1 MKVSKTL
8 SDIADLAFADRGV
21 CTELEIKKLYLLT
34 NPKPVMRKL
43 FVLGSIAVVAIILA
57 LSWFWIDALFLFL
70 IAGPLIYMG
79 IADMLQVKQSIK
91 RNFPLFGR
99 LRYVFEDLRPK
110 IQQYF
115 VESDTDGA
123 PINRNERSVIYQRA
137 KKQIDTVPFGT
148 QLNVYAEGYE
158 WITHSIAPKDFH
170 KMEHNPRI
178 RFGGKECKQPYDMS
192 VLNISAMSFGSLSQ
206 NAILALNSGAKLG
219 GFAHNTGEGGLSP
232 YHLQPGGDII
242 WQIGTGYFGARTED
256 GNFSDDA
263 FKANAT
269 KPNVKMIEIKL
280 SQGAK
285 PGHGGILPA
294 AKNTPEIAKI
304 RLVKPGTTVFSP
316 PFHSAFNTPKELL
329 LFVKRL
335 RELSGGKPV
344 GFKLCVGRKSEFLSI
359 CKAMV
364 ELKIYPDFITVDGG
378 EGGTGAAPPEF
389 TNFVGMPLLDALAFV
404 DNALRGFGIRHEM
417 RMIASGKVLTG
428 FNLLRAMALGA
439 DTCNAARAM
448 MMALG
453 CIQALECNRNTCPT
467 GVATQNPELMKG
479 LDVKDKAERVANFHK
494 NTVES
499 FVELMAAT
507 GMTHPEQINRTHVYR
522 RVFMNMVKTYE
533 EIYPTIPDGCLLE
546 GGDVPFELEEY
557 MKYASAETFELA

>member
-1 MKVSKTL
+1 
-8 SDIADLAFADRGV
+8 
-21 CTELEIKKLYLLT
+21 
-34 NPKPVMRKL
+34 MRKL
-43 FVLGSIAVVAIILA
+43 FVIFSIVTSA
-57 LSWFWIDALFLFL
+57 LLIAWSFYWIDALFGFL
-70 IAGPLIYMG
+70 LVGPIIYMG
-79 IADMLQVKQSIK
+79 VVDMIQVRQSIR
-91 RNFPLFGR
+91 RNFPVLGR

-115 VESDTDGA
+115 VESDTDGS

-137 KKQIDTVPFGT
+137 KKQIDTIPFGT
-148 QLNVYAEGYE
+148 QLDVYAEGYE
-158 WITHSIAPKDFH
+158 WMTHSISPKDFH
-170 KMEHNPRI
+170 KMDHNPRV
-178 RFGGKECKQPYDMS
+178 RFGGKECTQPYDMS
-192 VLNISAMSFGSLSQ
+192 VLNVSAMSFGSLSK
-206 NAILALNSGAKLG
+206 NAVLALNGGAKMG

-232 YHLQPGGDII
+232 YHLEPGGDII

-256 GNFSDDA
+256 GNFSGDA
-263 FKANAT
+263 FQKNAT

-294 AKNTPEIAKI
+294 AKNTPEIAAI

-316 PFHSAFNTPKELL
+316 PYHSAFSTPTELI
-329 LFVKRL
+329 LFVKKL

-364 ELKIYPDFITVDGG
+364 KLKTYPDFITVDGG

-404 DNALRGFGIRHEM
+404 DNSLRGFGIRNEM
-417 RMIASGKVLTG
+417 KIIASGKILTG
-428 FNLLRAMALGA
+428 FHIVRAMALGA
-439 DTCNAARAM
+439 DTCNTARAM

-453 CIQALECNRNTCPT
+453 CIQALECNKNTCPT
-467 GVATQNPELMKG
+467 GVATQDPYFMKG
-479 LDVKDKAERVANFHK
+479 LAVEDKTTRVANYHK

-499 FVELMAAT
+499 FVELIGAS
-507 GMTHPEQINRTHVYR
+507 GLDHPEKINRSHVYR
-522 RVFMNMVKTYE
+522 RVFMNTVKTYE
-533 EIYPTIPDGCLLE
+533 EIYPTIPDGCLLD
-546 GGDVPFELEEY
+546 GADAPFDYEDYL
-557 MKYASAETFELA
+557 KKASAESFELA

>member
-1 MKVSKTL
+1 
-8 SDIADLAFADRGV
+8 
-21 CTELEIKKLYLLT
+21 
-34 NPKPVMRKL
+34 MRKI
-43 FVLGSIAVVAIILA
+43 FVLTSILA
-57 LSWFWIDALFLFL
+57 IALVLVWAYYWIDALFAFIIVL
-70 IAGPLIYMG
+70 PLVYMG
-79 IADMLQVKQSIK
+79 FVDMVQTRQSIR
-91 RNFPLFGR
+91 RNFPLLGR

-158 WITHSIAPKDFH
+158 WMTHSIAPVDFH
-170 KMEHNPRI
+170 KMDHNPRI
-178 RFGGKECKQPYDMS
+178 RFGGRDCKQPYDMS
-192 VLNISAMSFGSLSQ
+192 VLNVSAMSFGSLSK
-206 NAILALNSGAKLG
+206 NAVLALNGGAKIG

-232 YHLQPGGDII
+232 YHLEPGGDVV
-242 WQIGTGYFGARTED
+242 WQIGTGYFGARD
-256 GNFSDDA
+256 KSGNFSDEA

-294 AKNTPEIAKI
+294 KKNTPEVAAI
-304 RLVKPGTTVFSP
+304 RGVEVGTTVFSP
-316 PFHSAFNTPKELL
+316 PYHSAFSTPLELIK
-329 LFVKRL
+329 FVQRL
-335 RELSGGKPV
+335 RDLSGGKPV
-344 GFKLCVGRKSEFLSI
+344 GFKLCIGRKSEFLSI

-364 ELKIYPDFITVDGG
+364 KLDIYPDFITVDGG

-404 DNALRGFGIRHEM
+404 DNSLRGFGVRKQM
-417 RMIASGKVLTG
+417 RIIASGKVLTG
-428 FNLLRAMALGA
+428 FHIIRAMALGA
-439 DTCNAARAM
+439 DATNCARAM

-453 CIQALECNRNTCPT
+453 CIQALECNKNTCPT
-467 GVATQNPELMKG
+467 GVATQDPYFMKG
-479 LDVKDKAERVANFHK
+479 LVVEDKKVRVANFHK

-499 FVELMAAT
+499 FVELMGAA
-507 GMTHPEQINRTHVYR
+507 GIKHPGQINRSHVYR
-522 RVFMNMVKTYE
+522 RVFMNLVKTYE
-533 EIYPTIPDGCLLE
+533 EIYPTIPNGCLLE
-546 GGDVPFELEEY
+546 GGDIPY
-557 MKYASAETFELA
+557 DYDGHMKRASAESFEVMVEA